1 MGLITIQ
8 DTSVYL
14 NKSHYF
20 NKLKD
25 QLSKDF
31 GAEDFDISLKG
42 LELKDAKLLSSVVSQ
57 YLTYLEIKN
66 TELFFQILYRID
78 IPDTDF
84 NAQVS
89 YNGLDIEALSD
100 LVIKRELIKILLRE
114 QYSPT

>member
-1 MGLITIQ
+1 MGLITIH

-42 LELKDAKLLSSVVSQ
+42 
-57 YLTYLEIKN
+57 
-66 TELFFQILYRID
+66 
-78 IPDTDF
+78 
-84 NAQVS
+84 
-89 YNGLDIEALSD
+89 
-100 LVIKRELIKILLRE
+100 
-114 QYSPT
+114 